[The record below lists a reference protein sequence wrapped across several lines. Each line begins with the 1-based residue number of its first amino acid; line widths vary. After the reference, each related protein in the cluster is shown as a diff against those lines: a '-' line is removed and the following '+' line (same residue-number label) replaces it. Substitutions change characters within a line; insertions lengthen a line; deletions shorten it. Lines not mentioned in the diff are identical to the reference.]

1 MFHVF
6 TPDGRTLYKNEDVRE
21 CDNWLTG
28 FGYKLH
34 AVEWASPISPKGAKI
49 DARASAHW
57 VSTFP
62 AESAYASLYVRHV
75 ID

>member
-6 TPDGRTLYKNEDVRE
+6 TSDGRTLYQNEDVRE
-21 CDNWLTG
+21 CDNWLRG

-34 AVEWASPISPKGAKI
+34 AVEWDTPISPKGAKI

-57 VSTFP
+57 QTTFTVEP
-62 AESAYASLYVRHV
+62 YHTDLYVRHV